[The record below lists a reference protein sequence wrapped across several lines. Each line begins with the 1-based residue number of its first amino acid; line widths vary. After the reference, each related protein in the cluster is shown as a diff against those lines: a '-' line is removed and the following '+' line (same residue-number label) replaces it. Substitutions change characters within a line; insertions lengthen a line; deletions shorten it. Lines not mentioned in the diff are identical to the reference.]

1 MMHTEA
7 AAVARLSTCNIL
19 QVRRRTPGRQDRA
32 DFGKEIDMPHRLAAA
47 VVAAAAF
54 ALTVANAGAADE
66 AAFDRVF
73 PSVYTDLLFN
83 SKTAFEGKRYD
94 EAFPLMKKAACAG
107 DKESQWMLGHM
118 YLLGQGVTRD
128 DFTGYAWLKV
138 AAEFSSPEY
147 RSTVEKIEHA
157 IDAKQLPSVEAEARK
172 FVDTYGL
179 RATNM
184 SCNRA
189 ASQHGH
195 IMDRIVCT
203 PRYDGQLA
211 MLRQCAAE
219 TPAQTHADAGSPA
232 K

>member
-1 MMHTEA
+1 MNRPA
-7 AAVARLSTCNIL
+7 PARCAIL
-19 QVRRRTPGRQDRA
+19 IA
-32 DFGKEIDMPHRLAAA
+32 L
-47 VVAAAAF
+47 VAAAASGF
-54 ALTVANAGAADE
+54 AAAAADDAGFE
-66 AAFDRVF
+66 RVF

-83 SKTAFEGKRYD
+83 SKTAYQAQKYD

-118 YLLGQGVTRD
+118 YLLGQGVARD
-128 DFTGYAWLKV
+128 DFTGYAWIKV
-138 AAEFSSPEY
+138 ASEFNSAEY
-147 RSTVEKIEHA
+147 RSTAEKIEKA
-157 IDAKQLPSVEAEARK
+157 IDPKQLPAVETEARK
-172 FVDTYGL
+172 FVDEYSI
-179 RATNM
+179 RATHM

-211 MLRQCAAE
+211 LLRQCVDD
-219 TPAQTHADAGSPA
+219 TPAAAAQPA